1 MAMINFH
8 TTVLHFHTTVLHFHT
23 AVFHF
28 YTAPSRLCLAQEVPH
43 KRSAG
48 GLGNLIRPFALQNTC
63 LVVQTPV
70 WLCKTPVW
78 LCKHPLGSPENQKLA
93 QCDIQQQ
100 YKRPF
105 IKPNSTANKQNPMF
119 GRFCAPNPAWCAW
132 WWKSEAPLSFFQTAV
147 FSTQT
152 AAFEKNDLRGP
163 FLWASLSRIETFTR
177 NGRFLLPTGRFF
189 VAQSQWLFFRRHM
202 RSCLWRNSAVCI
214 A

>member
-1 MAMINFH
+1 MRRTDLPGASHLHTPGANFCMTVFHFHPAALPSVTTTRHHTNHTAAWCYLTTVLHHLMAMINFH

-78 LCKHPLGSPENQKLA
+78 LCKHPLGCPENQNQRNA
-93 QCDIQQQ
+93 TSSS
-100 YKRPF
+100 
-105 IKPNSTANKQNPMF
+105 STS
-119 GRFCAPNPAWCAW
+119 GR
-132 WWKSEAPLSFFQTAV
+132 L
-147 FSTQT
+147 
-152 AAFEKNDLRGP
+152 
-163 FLWASLSRIETFTR
+163 
-177 NGRFLLPTGRFF
+177 
-189 VAQSQWLFFRRHM
+189 
-202 RSCLWRNSAVCI
+202 
-214 A
+214 